1 MRMPTIRRALT
12 VTVLLV
18 TTSVMGNDV
27 RSQSNDSPSSGTN
40 VRYPTM
46 LDMTFPEFEAAA
58 KRTDIVL
65 VPMGPIEEHSSHL
78 PLGTDA
84 MNATAQM
91 FGVQEYL
98 RKAGV
103 DTILFPSLNIGITNE
118 ADDWTRDGTYGY
130 PGSLTV
136 GKSTFVALYVDVL
149 RSLHDNGLRRA
160 FLFPGHGGRRH
171 VKAVVEV
178 VEEANHRIPG
188 MEVFATI
195 NSETLD
201 VIKQAPGAHIL
212 SVTKGRNFELLAQ
225 LLGRGPELPST
236 SHADGVET
244 SLMLYFYPD
253 AVRPGY
259 ERFTVSPSSIF
270 LEVLRTGDRSKN
282 PSGTGGFPF
291 DKASAEIGKQIVEY
305 RTPQIGDAMLR
316 VLRPK

>member
-1 MRMPTIRRALT
+1 MRMPTIGRALT
-12 VTVLLV
+12 ITVLLV
-18 TTSVMGNDV
+18 TTSVVGNDV
-27 RSQSNDSPSSGTN
+27 GSQSNDKPSSGTN

-91 FGVQEYL
+91 FEVQEYL

-136 GKSTFVALYVDVL
+136 SKTTFVALYVDVL

-178 VEEANHRIPG
+178 VEEANRRIPD

-212 SVTKGRNFELLAQ
+212 SVNKGRNFELLAQ
-225 LLGRGPELPST
+225 LLGRGTEMPST

-244 SLMLYFYPD
+244 SLTLYFYPD

-291 DKASAEIGKQIVEY
+291 DKASAAIGKQIVEY
-305 RTPQIGDAMLR
+305 RTPQVGDAMLR

>member
-12 VTVLLV
+12 ITMLLAA
-18 TTSVMGNDV
+18 TWMLGNDV
-27 RSQSNDSPSSGTN
+27 DGQSNEKPPSGTN

-78 PLGTDA
+78 PLGTDP

-91 FGVQEYL
+91 FRVQEYL

-136 GKSTFVALYVDVL
+136 SKSTFVALYLDVL

-178 VEEANHRIPG
+178 VDEANRRIPG

-201 VIKQAPGAHIL
+201 VINQAANAHIL
-212 SVTKGRNFELLAQ
+212 SINKGRNFELLAQ
-225 LLGRGPELPST
+225 LLGRGTEMPST

-244 SLMLYFYPD
+244 SLTLYFYPD
-253 AVRPGY
+253 TVRPGY
-259 ERFTVSPSSIF
+259 ERFTVSPSSLF

-291 DKASAEIGKQIVEY
+291 DKASAAIGKQIVEH
-305 RTPQIGDAMLR
+305 RTPQIGETILQ
-316 VLRPK
+316 VLRAK